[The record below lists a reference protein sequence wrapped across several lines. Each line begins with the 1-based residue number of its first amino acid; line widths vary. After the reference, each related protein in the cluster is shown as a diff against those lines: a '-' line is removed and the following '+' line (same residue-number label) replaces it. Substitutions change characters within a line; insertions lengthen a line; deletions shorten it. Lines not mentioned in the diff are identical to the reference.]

1 MCVLW
6 SGRKPGSSYLSSKT
20 PTANCDSD
28 VHTSHLNAKNN
39 SYGVQS
45 PRPIECRHSSLL
57 VNLYNRQSNVRRAPP
72 VGCQLG
78 AGHGTWGYHACAREY
93 PAGHGTWRM
102 SVRAD
107 RSMPFSGTPLISAE
121 RPADVFMSSARIIW
135 YLPMKQGGY
144 LQTRH
149 DTANVG
155 AAHLVP
161 LGQ

>member
-1 MCVLW
+1 MCGVL
-6 SGRKPGSSYLSSKT
+6 RLR
-20 PTANCDSD
+20 D
-28 VHTSHLNAKNN
+28 VSWGLAM
-39 SYGVQS
+39 
-45 PRPIECRHSSLL
+45 E
-57 VNLYNRQSNVRRAPP
+57 A
-72 VGCQLG
+72 
-78 AGHGTWGYHACAREY
+78 GYHACAREY
-93 PAGHGTWRM
+93 PAGQGTWRM

-161 LGQ
+161 LGQSANSRQQNVQWPDYRYPAQPGTAPNM